1 MVYKLENNIS
11 EIESQCGI
19 KPIDVEIVEIGSDPN
34 FIFVNDPN
42 FNTLTLYDVEGNIIN
57 VNSWTEC
64 AHYVN
69 GGWFNSQI
77 INFSGDK
84 YMSIALLVVSIVTSS
99 LFFYIK
105 RTKDASK

>member
-42 FNTLTLYDVEGNIIN
+42 FNTLTLYDVEGI
-57 VNSWTEC
+57 
-64 AHYVN
+64 
-69 GGWFNSQI
+69 
-77 INFSGDK
+77 
-84 YMSIALLVVSIVTSS
+84 L
-99 LFFYIK
+99 
-105 RTKDASK
+105 